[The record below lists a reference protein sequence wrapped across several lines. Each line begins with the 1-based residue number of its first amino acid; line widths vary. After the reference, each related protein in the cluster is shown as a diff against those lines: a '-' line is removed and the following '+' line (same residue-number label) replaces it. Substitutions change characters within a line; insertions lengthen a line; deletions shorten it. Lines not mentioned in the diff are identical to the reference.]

1 MVFRRFK
8 ELVFLN
14 FEMGAAFRIG
24 VAFLALGIMI
34 VGSLMEVHLPQLYI
48 YPKENCRMVYTTVAG
63 GRTPVWIQKCT
74 TVWVTT
80 VRGNGF
86 VAAVGIYFFAFGG
99 AMLLLLIGKHYLA
112 KLRKLF
118 KK

>member
-34 VGSLMEVHLPQLYI
+34 VGSLMAVHLPQLYI

-63 GRTPVWIQKCT
+63 GRTPVWIRKCATVWIT
-74 TVWVTT
+74 TVK
-80 VRGNGF
+80 GNAF
-86 VAAVGIYFFAFGG
+86 VGAVGIFFFAWGG
-99 AMLLLLIGKHYLA
+99 PMLLLLMGKHYLA
-112 KLRKLF
+112 RLKKLIG
-118 KK
+118 